1 MDSKIIKFL
10 SEIYMLKRNKHEGF
24 RLSGVEHID
33 SLADHITCAAQ
44 IAYILG
50 EMEGLDGT
58 KCASIVLFHDNGEAR
73 IGDQHK
79 VAARYIDAHE
89 GETNAF
95 LEQMDFLPDTIKNK
109 IIGLYNEY
117 DKRNTPEGIVAKD
130 ADWVEVAIQAKIY
143 SEQGYQNL
151 ENWIENVSTAVETK
165 SAKEIMREVK
175 NMKNFTTCWWEDL
188 KKFRYKKIKQ
198 E

>member
-1 MDSKIIKFL
+1 MDNKIIKFL

-24 RLSGVEHID
+24 RLSGVEYID
-33 SLADHITCAAQ
+33 SLADHITCASQ
-44 IAYILG
+44 IAYIIG
-50 EMEGLDGT
+50 EMEGLDGA

-95 LEQMDFLPDTIKNK
+95 LEQMNFLPDTIKNK

-165 SAKEIMREVK
+165 SAKEIMQEIK
-175 NMKNFTTCWWEDL
+175 NIKNFTTCWWKDL
-188 KKFRYKKIKQ
+188 KKFRYKKIKL